1 MTRKLT
7 LNRSHYVGAALLA
20 LGIVVIFDLWW
31 AVPALILA
39 GVGAYIYATRRK
51 AGDRV
56 AAVQGLLWLLGLALL
71 FVFDFVF
78 PGILFVAGG
87 SLLARGR
94 EVRID
99 TAIVD
104 TLARV
109 GVRLDSRPTPPAR
122 TAAPVLPHAVETPQ
136 PQHDDAREAVTGK
149 TTRM

>member
-7 LNRSHYVGAALLA
+7 LNRSHAVGVALLA
-20 LGIVVIFDLWW
+20 LGMVVIFNLWW
-31 AVPALILA
+31 ALPALILA
-39 GVGAYIYATRRK
+39 AVGAYIYVTRRK
-51 AGDRV
+51 VGDRV
-56 AAVQGLLWLLGLALL
+56 AAVQGLLWLLGMALL

-99 TAIVD
+99 TTLVD
-104 TLARV
+104 ALARL
-109 GVRLDSRPTPPAR
+109 GVRLDARPAQPTR
-122 TAAPVLPHAVETPQ
+122 TAAPALPHAIETPQ
-136 PQHDDAREAVTGK
+136 PQRDDAPDAVTGK